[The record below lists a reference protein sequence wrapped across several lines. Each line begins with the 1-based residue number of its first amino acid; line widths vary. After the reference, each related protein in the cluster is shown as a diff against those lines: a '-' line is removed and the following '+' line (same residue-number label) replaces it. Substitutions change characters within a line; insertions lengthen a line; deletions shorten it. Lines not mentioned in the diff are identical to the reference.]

1 MNIHFRSKSFVWWVL
16 VVLVII
22 VLSVLAYRLSY
33 VLYYNH
39 SLLERFS
46 LKIDD
51 SAYQREVPMEEMD
64 LMEYDR
70 IFPNT
75 IALISYDFIHNIKTP
90 VTLRYYCAIPA
101 NDADYALEIA
111 EGTTITAIP
120 LKEHSLGIHEVGYGY
135 TSYPTYTKG
144 WRYVRPF
151 KTEGSEMAS
160 AQEQFY
166 YIRIESLE
174 AVLEKAISAN
184 KPLTAKTK
192 SQYGLKQKAMHH
204 MARYIDQVLY
214 DKGIYLSSD
223 LPYRLWNRGNIVLL
237 VLTVILASLLVFQ
250 TVRGGKGRK
259 YAAKQKT
266 PAPPFVI

>member
-1 MNIHFRSKSFVWWVL
+1 MNIHFRSKSFAWWIL
-16 VVLVII
+16 VMLVII

-64 LMEYDR
+64 LTEYDR

-90 VTLRYYCAIPA
+90 VTLRYYSAIPA

-120 LKEHSLGIHEVGYGY
+120 LKEQSLGIHEVGYGY

-151 KTEGSEMAS
+151 KTEGAETAL
-160 AQEQFY
+160 AQNQYY

-184 KPLTAKTK
+184 RPLTAMTK
-192 SQYGLKQKAMHH
+192 SQYGLKQKATHH
-204 MARYIDQVLY
+204 MARYIDQALY
-214 DKGIYLSSD
+214 DRGIYLSLD

-250 TVRGGKGRK
+250 TVRISRSSSIHPS
-259 YAAKQKT
+259 A
-266 PAPPFVI
+266 